1 MGYSMINNTTLNKW
15 ELNFNPTNS
24 GTRTVTLNTAG
35 TFLDRN
41 IDIVVTIPST
51 SRTAGSGDITL
62 TKTSGNVV
70 LTAGSGDS
78 GNSTNP
84 SISLATSTPSSG
96 VYYTLTATGSGVI
109 SGTGKGN
116 VSTGSGWVTSGNTWS
131 DTATDSLSYSDTTQ
145 GYIIKS
151 IHGSAVSGSVPTVPS
166 GAIGIE
172 IQPKGYIIIPA
183 GYNPQDRYV
192 YANVADESSESRAAS
207 EFSLSISSVSANSNV
222 SVGILNNDKYPIIAN
237 NLSITGTLTANTTGW
252 FSAGSATANDTD
264 NVTVGTMDAAV
275 SDISFAYGT
284 TPTISGTK
292 KPVIFKQNTPSG
304 VTNAANGDA
313 INTTPSSG
321 VYVAI
326 KTAEDTATLTV
337 KENITTAGFVPAG
350 EFNNETIL
358 VGATASDMT
367 YIPIKT
373 TSLSFAGGALNN
385 KAATATFVNAN
396 NKVISAAST
405 DSYNNGLSVQAKGT
419 AGRAAV
425 TYTNNAGWL
434 DANNSTSASEAVT
447 TSTWNGTTYYL
458 TGVKIA
464 SPSSGIAKFDIT
476 VPNGNT
482 TDFITFQ
489 FQVDSSGNV
498 YVMGPD
504 DEQR

>member
-15 ELNFNPTNS
+15 ELNFTPTNS

-41 IDIVVTIPST
+41 VDIAVTISST

-78 GNSTNP
+78 GSSTNP
-84 SISLATSTPSSG
+84 SISLVTSTPSSG

-109 SGTGKGN
+109 SGTGRGN

-131 DTATDSLSYSDTTQ
+131 NTATDSLSYSDTTQ

-151 IHGSAVSGSVPTVPS
+151 IHGNAVSGSVPTVPS
-166 GAIGIE
+166 GAVGIE

-192 YANVADESSESRAAS
+192 YANAADVSDESRAAS
-207 EFSLSISSVSANSNV
+207 EFSLSISSVSGNSDV
-222 SVGILNNDKYPIIAN
+222 SVGTLSNNKYPIIAN
-237 NLSITGTLTANTTGW
+237 NLGITGTLTANIPGW
-252 FSAGSATANDTD
+252 FSTGSATDSDTD
-264 NVTVGTMDAAV
+264 NVTVGKMAAAAGN
-275 SDISFAYGT
+275 ISFAYGT
-284 TPTISGTK
+284 TTTTSGTK
-292 KPVIFKQNTPSG
+292 KPVISKQNTPSG
-304 VTNAANGDA
+304 ITNAADGNA
-313 INTTPSSG
+313 TTTVPSSG

-326 KTAEDTATLTV
+326 KTAENTATLTA
-337 KENITTAGFVPAG
+337 KETITTAGFVPTD
-350 EFNNETIL
+350 EFNNNTIL

-385 KAATATFVNAN
+385 KAAIATFVNAN
-396 NKVISAAST
+396 NKVISTTNT
-405 DSYNNGLSVQAKGT
+405 DSYNNGLSVQAQGT

-425 TYTNNAGWL
+425 TYTNSAGWL
-434 DANNSTSASEAVT
+434 DAHSSTSASGAVAA
-447 TSTWNGTTYYL
+447 STWNGTTYYL

-464 SPSSGIAKFDIT
+464 PPSSGIAKFDIT

-489 FQVDSSGNV
+489 FQIDTEGNV
-498 YVMGPD
+498 TVIGPD
-504 DEQR
+504 